1 MADPR
6 LTTWAKTLVEYSV
19 RLEPGKLAVIAGGV
33 AAQPLMRAIH
43 KEVVLAGAHP
53 VVVPSFSGLG
63 AELLTHGSD
72 EQLTWIS
79 PIEDL
84 LRTKAD
90 VLFNIMADTNTKSM
104 ASVDPARQQLFSGA
118 RAELMRMFLER
129 DARDE
134 LRWCLTL
141 YPTDAFAQDADLSTA
156 DFSDFVFDACHLNDA
171 DPVARWREQ
180 SAEQQ
185 RLIDWLQGKSE
196 VRLTGPGTDLTMS
209 VAGRVWIN
217 ADGTHNFP
225 DGEIFTGPVETS
237 ASGTVAFTYPVVT
250 AGREIADI
258 VLRFEGGKV
267 VDARASKGEDYL
279 VSTLDTDEGARYLGE
294 LAFGTNFSIQRFS
307 KNILFDEK
315 IGGTVHMAVGAGYP
329 LTGSSNQSAVHWD
342 MICDLRQG
350 GRIEVD
356 GEPFLVDGRY
366 VV

>member
-6 LTTWAKTLVEYSV
+6 LTTWAKTLVSYSV
-19 RLEPGKLAVIAGGV
+19 RLQPGQLAAITGGIA
-33 AAQPLMRAIH
+33 AEPLMRAIY
-43 KEVVLAGAHP
+43 KEVVAAGAHP
-53 VVVPSFSGLG
+53 VVVPVLGGLS

-79 PIEDL
+79 PVEEL

-90 VLFNIMADTNTKSM
+90 VLFNILAETNTKSM
-104 ASVDPARQQLFSGA
+104 AGVEPARQQLYSGA
-118 RAELMRMFLER
+118 RAELMRTFLER

-134 LRWCLTL
+134 LRWVLTL
-141 YPTDAFAQDADLSTA
+141 YPTDAFAQDAELSTA
-156 DFSDFVFDACHLNDA
+156 DFADFVYDACHLNDP

-185 RLIDWLQGKSE
+185 RLMDWLQGKSE

-237 ASGTVAFTYPVVT
+237 ANGTVAFTYPVVT
-250 AGREIADI
+250 AGREISDI
-258 VLRFEGGKV
+258 VLRFEDGKV
-267 VDARASKGEDYL
+267 VDARASKGNDYL
-279 VSTLDTDEGARYLGE
+279 QSTLDTDAGARFLGE
-294 LAFGTNFSIQRFS
+294 LAFGTNMSIQRFS

-329 LTGSSNQSAVHWD
+329 KTENTNQSAVHWD

-350 GRIEVD
+350 GQVTVD
-356 GEPFLVDGRY
+356 GAPFLVEGRY